1 MEKNKQFFLLQEWA
15 YYGVENKME
24 SPSNV
29 MLRDYYVTVLV
40 LGIVTFWKCYLYS
53 YVFIKIINNL
63 FFQTFIDN
71 SKQVDELNGWLLFVQ
86 FLNNIMSCIL
96 EQNE

>member
-1 MEKNKQFFLLQEWA
+1 MG
-15 YYGVENKME
+15 YYGVQNKME

-29 MLRDYYVTVLV
+29 ILRDYYVIVLV